1 VIQQLKQSKSPFL
14 LGIWGMP
21 GIGKSTIAQAIYD
34 QIGPYFEHKC
44 LHKNMEENDKVSLQQ
59 KLLFHIHKLTGIEI
73 PTIGSVSEI
82 LKEKLQHKRLLLV
95 LDDVDKEQLKALCEI
110 WDWFGPGSKIIIAT
124 TDRHLLKE
132 YGVDHIYP
140 VNELDES
147 ESLELFNWCVFSEA
161 TTPPEDFV
169 ELSRQMVAYSAGL
182 PLALTALGRFLCQ
195 KDVLQWK
202 GVLSS
207 LKRFSFPVQEVL
219 EALKMGFDALS
230 DEEKQIFLDIACFFN
245 GMDKNNVLHR
255 LNKSTQSTALHI
267 SLLED
272 KSLLTIDENNKL
284 QVHVLLQA
292 MARYI
297 IKRESSNFTNQV
309 HEW

>member
-1 VIQQLKQSKSPFL
+1 MTYAHVGDCYYAYNHHILFILLNRVESEYIKNVVEHVTRAINKRDFSRDFYTASVKSAAQDVIQQLKQSKSPFL

-44 LHKNMEENDKVSLQQ
+44 LLKNMEENDIVSLQR
-59 KLLFHIHKLTGIEI
+59 KLLFHIHKLTEIEI

-132 YGVDHIYP
+132 HGVDHIYP
-140 VNELDES
+140 VNELNES

-169 ELSRQMVAYSAGL
+169 ELTRQMVAYSAGL

-195 KDVLQWK
+195 KTY
-202 GVLSS
+202 
-207 LKRFSFPVQEVL
+207 FSG
-219 EALKMGFDALS
+219 K
-230 DEEKQIFLDIACFFN
+230 AC
-245 GMDKNNVLHR
+245 
-255 LNKSTQSTALHI
+255 
-267 SLLED
+267 
-272 KSLLTIDENNKL
+272 
-284 QVHVLLQA
+284 
-292 MARYI
+292 
-297 IKRESSNFTNQV
+297 
-309 HEW
+309 